1 MLEPSPTYELPPG
14 LLARLPAPLQR
25 LARGKNIF
33 REYAAGDLIKAR
45 GQNGDEIRYVISGE
59 ASFVLRDD
67 NDEKISVDAVG
78 PGEIFGEVSFFTGLP
93 WASDAELV
101 ADENCRLLEI
111 SAEDFEQTLR
121 EDPDFAI
128 NLIKHLARK
137 IMRLDR
143 SIFNS
148 KLKRR
153 ALQSLISRR
162 DHVFPEYFMGDYV
175 RRRVAARVEELA
187 RNDGPVLISG
197 ENGVGKE
204 GVAHS
209 IFRKSHQCKEVF
221 LQVDLLGDRAESTDE
236 SWAYE
241 TAEQDQELTE
251 KQLRLFFGSEEP
263 GRDGGIKETPGYF
276 ELTDG
281 GTLLI
286 RGVEQLTPSMQLR
299 LLEAAVTEAFR
310 RQGAVRQQKAK
321 VRLICTTRLAP
332 SEIALERHPL
342 LYGLLEQSV
351 AIPPLRTRR
360 KEIPGLV
367 KRYLNKYSR
376 ELRREATKLPK
387 ETLKTLVNYAWP
399 GNDLELATTLK
410 RAVLVSHDGVLR
422 PEDIYFHLKRVE
434 GKGKF
439 DLLRFSAIKQALL
452 SPLFPAILQS
462 AATPFLFIV
471 LAFLFLGPS
480 DPMKNPAALFSW
492 AIGWPILILGAFV
505 WARFWCSL
513 CPIATV
519 GNLAKR
525 LISFDRPFPA
535 FLKNHSDFL
544 IAGAVLFIIWMETAT
559 NIRESPAG
567 LGVLLLV
574 MLGSAIIVS
583 VLYER
588 QSWCLYLC
596 GLGGMVGVLAK
607 TALVELRADRNVC
620 ISQCGSNECYL
631 GTSDQDGCPFGNA
644 GPRLHSNRL
653 CSLCAACVKNCPHGA
668 INLNLRFPARELWE
682 LRRPNTGT
690 AFLVIGLIGGLLSEM
705 AGKTEAYAYVTGFLP
720 IPKVAAFTVVFV
732 TLLLLVN
739 LMLIVAAAVSSRV
752 YREAFHENYSRF
764 GLALLPLALTSLMAF
779 HLYYLV
785 NLGVQLPILV
795 SHNFDFEMLQ
805 HLIITV
811 PTDLTHLI
819 QRVLIWT
826 GLAWSIFVMVRIA
839 RSQNENLAAS
849 VAGLIPH
856 IALALVLTRLLLG
869 AVTSFFY
876 AS

>member
-1 MLEPSPTYELPPG
+1 MLQPSHPQHLPSIW
-14 LLARLPAPLQR
+14 LERLPAPLRR
-25 LARGKNIF
+25 LAEQKSIF
-33 REYAAGDLIKAR
+33 REYAAGEVIK
-45 GQNGDEIRYVISGE
+45 GQGNSDDEIRYVLSGE
-59 ASFVLRDD
+59 ASLVLRDD
-67 NDEKISVDAVG
+67 NDERISVDVIG

-101 ADENCRLLEI
+101 AGETCRLLEI
-111 SAEDFEQTLR
+111 SAEDFETALR
-121 EDPDFAI
+121 EDPDFTI
-128 NLIKHLARK
+128 NLVKNLARK
-137 IMRLDR
+137 VMRLDR
-143 SIFNS
+143 SIFKS

-162 DHVFPEYFMGDYV
+162 DHVYPEYFMGDYV

-187 RNDGPVLISG
+187 KADSPVLICG

-221 LQVDLLGDRAESTDE
+221 LQVDLLGDRAEGADE
-236 SWAYE
+236 GWLAE
-241 TAEQDQELTE
+241 TPEQNQDLTE
-251 KQLRLFFGSEEP
+251 SQHRLFFGSEEP
-263 GRDGGIKETPGYF
+263 ARDGGTKETPGYF

-281 GTLLI
+281 GTLLV
-286 RGVEQLTPSMQLR
+286 RGADQLTPMMQIR

-321 VRLICTTRLAP
+321 VRLICTTRLP
-332 SEIALERHPL
+332 SSEIALERHPL
-342 LYGLLEQSV
+342 LYGLLEHSII
-351 AIPPLRTRR
+351 IPPLRTRR
-360 KEIPGLV
+360 KEIPVLV
-367 KRYLNKYSR
+367 KRYVSKYSH
-376 ELRREATKLPK
+376 ELRRDEVKLPE

-399 GNDLELATTLK
+399 GNDLELATTMK
-410 RAVLVSHDGVLR
+410 RAILVSNDGLLR
-422 PEDIYFHLKRVE
+422 PEDIQFHLKRVE

-439 DLLRFSAIKQALL
+439 NLLRFRTIKQALM

-480 DPMKNPAALFSW
+480 DPLKNPAALFSW
-492 AIGWPILILGAFV
+492 AVGWPILIVGAFV

-513 CPIATV
+513 CPIGTV
-519 GNLAKR
+519 GNLAKKI
-525 LISFDRPFPA
+525 ISFDRPFPV

-559 NIRESPAG
+559 DIRESPAG
-567 LGVLLLV
+567 LGILLLV
-574 MLGSAIIVS
+574 MLGSAIITS

-596 GLGGMVGVLAK
+596 GLGGMIGVLAK

-631 GTSDQDGCPFGNA
+631 GTDTLEGCPFGHA

-653 CSLCAACVKNCPHGA
+653 CSLCSSCVKNCPHGA
-668 INLNLRFPARELWE
+668 INLNLRVPAREIWE
-682 LRRPNTGT
+682 LRPPTTGT

-705 AGKTEAYAYVTGFLP
+705 SSKTDLYIHLTGLLPLPKIAG
-720 IPKVAAFTVVFV
+720 FTIVFV
-732 TLLLLVN
+732 ALLLLVN
-739 LMLIVAAAVSSRV
+739 LMLICAAAISSRV
-752 YREAFHENYSRF
+752 YGDAFQENYSRF
-764 GLALLPLALTSLMAF
+764 GLALLPLTLTSFMAF
-779 HLYYLV
+779 HLYYFV

-795 SHNFDFEMLQ
+795 SHNFDFEILR

-811 PTDLTHLI
+811 PADLTHLM
-819 QRVLIWT
+819 QRLLIWA
-826 GLAWSIFVMVRIA
+826 GLAWTIVVIYQIGRRQDEKVA
-839 RSQNENLAAS
+839 RAL
-849 VAGLIPH
+849 AGLLPH
-856 IALALVLTRLLLG
+856 AALAVILTLMLLR
-869 AVTSFFY
+869 AISSFFY
-876 AS
+876 AA

>member
-1 MLEPSPTYELPPG
+1 
-14 LLARLPAPLQR
+14 LAEQE
-25 LARGKNIF
+25 GVF
-33 REYAAGDLIKAR
+33 REYAAGELIK
-45 GQNGDEIRYVISGE
+45 GPGNSDDEIRYILSGE
-59 ASFVLRDD
+59 ASLVLRDD
-67 NDEKISVDAVG
+67 NDEKISVDAIG

-101 ADENCRLLEI
+101 AGEACRLLEI
-111 SAEDFEQTLR
+111 PAEDFEQALR
-121 EDPDFAI
+121 EDPDFTI
-128 NLIKHLARK
+128 NLVKNLARK

-143 SIFNS
+143 SIFKS

-175 RRRVAARVEELA
+175 RRRVGVRVEELA
-187 RNDGPVLISG
+187 KTDSPVLISG

-209 IFRKSHQCKEVF
+209 IFRKSHQAKEVF
-221 LQVDLLGDRAESTDE
+221 LQVDLLGDMAEGPDEGCATDNPE
-236 SWAYE
+236 E
-241 TAEQDQELTE
+241 NQDLTDR
-251 KQLRLFFGSEEP
+251 QYRLFFGSEEP
-263 GRDGGIKETPGYF
+263 ARDGGIKETPGYF

-281 GTLLI
+281 GTLLV
-286 RGVEQLTPSMQLR
+286 RGVDQLTPIMQIR
-299 LLEAAVTEAFR
+299 LLEAVVTEAFR
-310 RQGAVRQQKAK
+310 RQGAVRQQKAR

-332 SEIALERHPL
+332 AEITVERHPL
-342 LYGLLEQSV
+342 LHGLLANSIV
-351 AIPPLRTRR
+351 IPALRTRR

-367 KRYLNKYSR
+367 KRYVNKYSR
-376 ELRREATKLPK
+376 ELRREVVKLPK

-410 RAVLVSHDGVLR
+410 RAILVSHDGILR
-422 PEDIYFHLKRVE
+422 PEDIYFHLRRVE

-439 DLLRFSAIKQALL
+439 NLLRFRTMKQALV

-480 DPMKNPAALFSW
+480 DPLKNPAALLSW
-492 AIGWPILILGAFV
+492 AVGWPILIVGAFV

-513 CPIATV
+513 CPIGTV
-519 GNLAKR
+519 GNLAKK
-525 LISFDRPFPA
+525 IVSFERPFPV

-567 LGVLLLV
+567 LGMLLLV
-574 MLGSAIIVS
+574 MLASAIIAS

-596 GLGGMVGVLAK
+596 GLGGMIGVLAK

-631 GTSDQDGCPFGNA
+631 GTSALEGCPFGNA

-653 CSLCAACVKNCPHGA
+653 CSLCSACVKNCPHGA
-668 INLNLRFPARELWE
+668 INLNLRFPGRELWE

-705 AGKTEAYAYVTGFLP
+705 VSKTDLWAYMTAFLP
-720 IPKVAAFTVVFV
+720 LPRVAAFTIVFV
-732 TLLLLVN
+732 ALLLLVN
-739 LMLIVAAAVSSRV
+739 LMLIFAAALSSRV
-752 YREAFHENYSRF
+752 YGDAFQENYSRY
-764 GLALLPLALTSLMAF
+764 GLALLPLTLTSFMAF

-795 SHNFDFEMLQ
+795 SHNFDFEILR

-811 PTDLTHLI
+811 PADLTHLI
-819 QRVLIWT
+819 QRMLIWI
-826 GLAWSIFVMVRIA
+826 GLGWTILVIYRIG
-839 RSQNENLAAS
+839 RGQDENVGRALI
-849 VAGLIPH
+849 GLLPH
-856 IALALVLTRLLLG
+856 AALAIVLALMLLT
-869 AVTSFFY
+869 AVSSFFY
-876 AS
+876 GS

>member
-1 MLEPSPTYELPPG
+1 MLQPSQPQELPPG
-14 LLARLPAPLQR
+14 LLERLPAPLRR
-25 LARGKNIF
+25 LAKQKNIF
-33 REYAAGDLIKAR
+33 REYAPGVLIK
-45 GQNGDEIRYVISGE
+45 GQGNSDDEIRYILSGE
-59 ASFVLRDD
+59 ASLVLRDD
-67 NDEKISVDAVG
+67 NDEKISVDTIG

-101 ADENCRLLEI
+101 AGEACRLLEI
-111 SAEDFEQTLR
+111 TAEDFEKTLR
-121 EDPDFAI
+121 EDPDFTI
-128 NLIKHLARK
+128 NLVKNLARK

-143 SIFNS
+143 SIFKS
-148 KLKRR
+148 KMKRR

-175 RRRVAARVEELA
+175 RRRVGVRVEELA
-187 RNDGPVLISG
+187 RTDSPVLISG

-209 IFRKSHQCKEVF
+209 IFRNSHQCKEVF
-221 LQVDLLGDRAESTDE
+221 LQVDLLGDRAESADE
-236 SWAYE
+236 VLP
-241 TAEQDQELTE
+241 AEYPEQNEDLTE
-251 KQLRLFFGSEEP
+251 RQHRLFFGSEEAA
-263 GRDGGIKETPGYF
+263 RDGGIKETPGYF

-281 GTLLI
+281 GTLLV
-286 RGVEQLTPSMQLR
+286 RGADQLTPMMQIR

-310 RQGAVRQQKAK
+310 RQGAVRQQKAR

-332 SEIALERHPL
+332 PEITLERHPL
-342 LYGLLEQSV
+342 LYGLLEHSI

-367 KRYLNKYSR
+367 KRYANKYSR
-376 ELRREATKLPK
+376 ELRRDEVKLPK

-410 RAVLVSHDGVLR
+410 RAILVSNDGILR
-422 PEDIYFHLKRVE
+422 PEDIYFHLKRIEGE
-434 GKGKF
+434 GKF
-439 DLLRFSAIKQALL
+439 NLLRFRAIKQALM

-480 DPMKNPAALFSW
+480 DPLKNPAALFSW
-492 AIGWPILILGAFV
+492 AVGWPILILGAFV

-525 LISFDRPFPA
+525 VISLERPFPV
-535 FLKNHSDFL
+535 FLKNHSQFL

-574 MLGSAIIVS
+574 MLGSAITVS

-596 GLGGMVGVLAK
+596 GLGGMIGVLAK
-607 TALVELRADRNVC
+607 TAFVELRADRNVC

-631 GTSDQDGCPFGNA
+631 GTSTLEGCPFGNA

-653 CSLCAACVKNCPHGA
+653 CSLCSACVKNCPYGA
-668 INLNLRFPARELWE
+668 INLNLRVPARELWE
-682 LRRPNTGT
+682 LRRPNAGI
-690 AFLVIGLIGGLLSEM
+690 AFLVIGLLGGLLSEM
-705 AGKTEAYAYVTGFLP
+705 VSKTDLYAQVTGVFPLP
-720 IPKVAAFTVVFV
+720 RVAAFTMVFIS
-732 TLLLLVN
+732 LLLLVN
-739 LMLIVAAAVSSRV
+739 LMLVVAAAMSSRV
-752 YREAFHENYSRF
+752 FGDTFQENYSRF
-764 GLALLPLALTSLMAF
+764 GLALLPLTLTSFMAF

-795 SHNFDFEMLQ
+795 SHNFDFEILR

-811 PTDLTHLI
+811 PAELTHLI
-819 QRVLIWT
+819 QRVLIWA
-826 GLAWSIFVMVRIA
+826 GLGWTTIVIYRIG
-839 RSQNENLAAS
+839 RGQDENFGRALL
-849 VAGLIPH
+849 GLIPH
-856 IALALVLTRLLLG
+856 AALAVVLTVMLLR
-869 AVTSFFY
+869 AMTSFFY